1 MIKRCFLLLLLC
13 LSTPVIGHAQ
23 QLVTEVIPLGYR
35 TVNEVIPVIRP
46 LVSPAG
52 SITGLQGQLVVTATP
67 QALEQVRKVLAS
79 LDKSPAR
86 LLISVRRGKS
96 LTSKQGSASVQGR
109 KGNIAINKG
118 GIIVGSPP
126 GGRHYTNT
134 DKDSLAVKATSN
146 RRTADM
152 NITQQVQVLEG
163 REAYISTG
171 DEIPVRNRT
180 SMIGPDGIYRYD
192 STEFYPAVTGFYTIP
207 RLNGDEVF
215 LEINTFSRK
224 HKRIRTNG
232 HYPRQ
237 GRQHTAVSDVRTS
250 ITGKLGEWIAIG
262 NVDQTGAIKDANIA
276 AISRQ
281 QQASSSQ
288 IYLRVEKI
296 ETDIDRNK

>member
-1 MIKRCFLLLLLC
+1 MKRFFLLVLLC
-13 LSTPVIGHAQ
+13 LATSVIGYAQ

-35 TVNEVIPVIRP
+35 TVNEVIPVITP

-52 SITGLQGQLVVTATP
+52 SINGLQGQLVVTATP
-67 QALEQVRKVLAS
+67 QALEQVRKVLAT

-86 LLISVRRGKS
+86 LLISVRRGNS
-96 LTSKQGSASVQGR
+96 LTSKQDSASVQGR
-109 KGNIAINKG
+109 KGNIAINNG
-118 GIIVGSPP
+118 GIIVESPF
-126 GGRHYTNT
+126 GGQHYSNT
-134 DKDSLAVKATSN
+134 DKDSLSVKAKSN

-171 DEIPVRNRT
+171 EEIPVRNRT
-180 SMIGPDGIYRYD
+180 SMVGPDGIYRYD

-215 LEINTFSRK
+215 LEINTVSRK
-224 HKRIRTNG
+224 RNSTRAKR
-232 HYPRQ
+232 HYIRQ
-237 GRQHTAVSDVRTS
+237 GRQDISVSDVRTS

-262 NVDQTGAIKDANIA
+262 NVDQSGATRDGSIA

-288 IYLRVEKI
+288 IYLKVEKI
-296 ETDIDRNK
+296 ETEIDRN